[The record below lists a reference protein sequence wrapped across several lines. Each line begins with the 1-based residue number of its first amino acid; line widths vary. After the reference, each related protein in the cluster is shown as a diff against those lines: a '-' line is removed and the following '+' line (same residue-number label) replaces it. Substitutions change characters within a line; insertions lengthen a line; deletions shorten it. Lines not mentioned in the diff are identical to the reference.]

1 MVFRY
6 RRRQATGPALLPGGV
21 DLGPGGIEQ
30 HADHV
35 VIDGVACAT
44 LTIRCY
50 PAVVLPGWLEAV
62 STYPAR
68 VDLSIH
74 AEPLDQLQAA
84 TRLRKQ
90 RARLESTRRHDH
102 GRGRLEDPV
111 VEAAAEGAAE
121 LAHRVARSEARLFRA
136 VIHLTAYADTK
147 AELTAILTDLKALL
161 ASQLA
166 AAVPATFRHEAGWR
180 ASLPLAID
188 RLGPRRTLETISL
201 AASLPIAS
209 PDLPVNPRN
218 PGVLWGL
225 NTVTGN
231 PVFFDRWSQQ
241 NHNSVVLGA
250 SGGGKS
256 YLAKLD
262 VARELMRGTRAVVI
276 DPEGEYTAL
285 AEALGGVLAAPGQAP
300 GDVPLTVYSL
310 AEVPEQQRAGAL
322 TRILEAV
329 WQLAE
334 PGDRR
339 RMIVI
344 DEAWRSMKDPATAGF
359 LYLLAK
365 SARKHAL
372 ALSLVTQDA
381 EDLTGS
387 DLGRSVLA
395 NSATHLLLRQ
405 APNTIGQ
412 VAEAFGLSAGEAA
425 LVTSMP
431 RGDVLLHAAD
441 GYRAAF
447 TAISDP
453 GMDYLHTGL
462 TETN

>member
-1 MVFRY
+1 MLRSRT
-6 RRRQATGPALLPGGV
+6 RRPAASLPRPDGV
-21 DLGPGGIEQ
+21 DLGPGGIE
-30 HADHV
+30 HHPGHIV
-35 VIDGVACAT
+35 VDGVYCST
-44 LTIRCY
+44 MTVRCY

-68 VDLSIH
+68 VDVSIH

-84 TRLRKQ
+84 NRLKKQ
-90 RARLESTRRHDH
+90 RARLESTRRHDL
-102 GRGRLEDPV
+102 GRGRLDDPM
-111 VEAAAEGAAE
+111 VEAAAEDAAE
-121 LAHRVARSEARLFRA
+121 LAHRVARAEARLFRA
-136 VIHLTAYADTK
+136 VIHLTAYADSL
-147 AELTAILTDLKALL
+147 AELAAIVTDLKALL
-161 ASQLA
+161 ASQLSST
-166 AAVPATFRHEAGWR
+166 VPATFRHESGWR
-180 ASLPLAID
+180 SSLPVATN
-188 RLGPRRTLETISL
+188 RLGPSRTLETLSL

-209 PDLPVNPRN
+209 PDLPVNARN

-256 YLAKLD
+256 YFAKLD
-262 VARELMRGTRAVVI
+262 VARELMRGTRVVVV
-276 DPEGEYTAL
+276 DPEGEYTGL
-285 AEALGGVLAAPGQAP
+285 AESLGGVLAAPGQEP
-300 GDVPLTVYSL
+300 GDVPLSVYSL
-310 AEVPEQQRAGAL
+310 AEVPEHARSGAL
-322 TRILEAV
+322 ASILESV
-329 WQLAE
+329 WRLAQ

-339 RMIVI
+339 RMVLI
-344 DEAWRSMKDPATAGF
+344 DEAWRSMKDPEAAGL

-387 DLGRSVLA
+387 DLGRSALA

-405 APNTIGQ
+405 APNTIGH

-425 LVTSMP
+425 LVTGMP
-431 RGDVLLHAAD
+431 RGDVLLRAAD
-441 GYRAAF
+441 GRRAVL
-447 TAISDP
+447 TAIPDP
-453 GMDYLHTGL
+453 GMNYLHTGL
-462 TETN
+462 TEDD